1 MNLAA
6 YVKLTRIKEHL
17 PYDIALSLLGIIH
30 AVTLAQSTLDMRALA
45 LVVANTLAMCFAF
58 MINDIEDAPD
68 DARDPKRKQK
78 NVISS
83 GALGKT
89 EAYMGTAATALG
101 AFFLYHTAS
110 RDSFVIGAVTLALGF
125 LYSSKRIRLKAYP
138 VVDIVS
144 HALMLSALLY
154 LSGFAVYNSDY
165 GTIFPV
171 FAGLFFVSAYGQL
184 YNQIRDFNM
193 DKLAKLKNTA
203 ILLGRERATRLMY
216 GMIGVAAISF
226 IVAGTKGLFPVWL
239 LIPVVVAT
247 PIAYFFV
254 GSKDSR
260 GTKVVDKTGMLQN
273 AVLVILNIVV
283 FVWIAS
289 LIQ

>member
-1 MNLAA
+1 M
-6 YVKLTRIKEHL
+6 
-17 PYDIALSLLGIIH
+17 
-30 AVTLAQSTLDMRALA
+30 
-45 LVVANTLAMCFAF
+45 ANTLAMCFAF

-83 GALGKT
+83 GALGKI
-89 EAYMGTAATALG
+89 EAYVVTAATALG
-101 AFFLYHTAS
+101 AFFLYRTAS
-110 RDSFVIGAVTLALGF
+110 HDSFLIGSVTLTLGF
-125 LYSSKRIRLKAYP
+125 LYSYKRIRLKAYP

-165 GTIFPV
+165 GMIFPV

-216 GMIGVAAISF
+216 GMIGISAVSFVVAA
-226 IVAGTKGLFPVWL
+226 TKGLFPLWL
-239 LIPVVVAT
+239 VIPAAIAT

-273 AVLVILNIVV
+273 AALVIVNIVV
-283 FVWIAS
+283 LVWIS
-289 LIQ
+289 RLIQ

>member
-1 MNLAA
+1 MNLKA
-6 YVKLTRIKEHL
+6 YIKLTRIKEHL

-30 AVTLAQSTLDMRALA
+30 AVTLAQSVLDIRTVA

-89 EAYMGTAATALG
+89 EAYLVTALTAIA
-101 AFFLYHTAS
+101 AFFLYRVAS
-110 RDSFVIGAVTLALGF
+110 HDSFVIGGVTLTLGF
-125 LYSSKRIRLKAYP
+125 LYSYKRVRLKAYP

-165 GTIFPV
+165 GIIFPV

-203 ILLGRERATRLMY
+203 ILLGREKATRLMY
-216 GMIGVAAISF
+216 GMIGISAISF
-226 IVAGTKGLFPVWL
+226 IVAATKGLFPVWL
-239 LIPVVVAT
+239 LIPAAVAT

-260 GTKVVDKTGMLQN
+260 GTKVVDKTGNYQN
-273 AVLVILNIVV
+273 AALVVVNIVV
-283 FVWIAS
+283 FVWALMI
-289 LIQ
+289 LQ